1 MPVNNQDLNPVI
13 LCVLRRHRFCMVYHR
28 CKKRNLYA
36 ETDEL
41 DDPAR
46 CSMAAFALVFTV
58 WSSFNAPVQVE
69 ARKGKIGLLAVSGL
83 DMVLTKLHT
92 S

>member
-1 MPVNNQDLNPVI
+1 
-13 LCVLRRHRFCMVYHR
+13 
-28 CKKRNLYA
+28 
-36 ETDEL
+36 
-41 DDPAR
+41 
-46 CSMAAFALVFTV
+46 MAAFALVFTV

-69 ARKGKIGLLAVSGL
+69 ARKGKIGLLAVSWL